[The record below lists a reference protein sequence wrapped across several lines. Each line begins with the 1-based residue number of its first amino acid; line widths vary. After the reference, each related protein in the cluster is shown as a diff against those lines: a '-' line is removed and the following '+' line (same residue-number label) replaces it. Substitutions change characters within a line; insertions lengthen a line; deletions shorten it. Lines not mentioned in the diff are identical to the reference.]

1 MVVDISAALANTAI
15 RSGTDAT
22 CDTNRVN
29 AIYRADGEHG
39 LIATTDI
46 FPHTEII
53 VKYGNVQVT
62 KDVFN
67 TVPHPGYEKDTTL
80 LHVAV
85 NSGKKVKIDELQSKM
100 LEMFED
106 VQFPPRTS
114 RADLLQ
120 TLRAMRPEAKEF
132 YVKRHMNADLV
143 LITKRSV
150 ASFKL
155 QASDMILWE

>member
-1 MVVDISAALANTAI
+1 MDISAALANTATKP
-15 RSGTDAT
+15 GTDAT
-22 CDTNRVN
+22 CDTSRVN
-29 AIYRADGEHG
+29 AIYRADGDHG
-39 LIATTDI
+39 LLAKTDI
-46 FPHTEII
+46 LPHTETI

-67 TVPHPGYEKDTTL
+67 TDPHPGYEKDTTL

-85 NSGKKVKIDELQSKM
+85 NSGKKVKIDELKSKM
-100 LEMFED
+100 LEMFD
-106 VQFPPRTS
+106 DLQFPPQTS

-120 TLRAMRPEAKEF
+120 MLRAMQPEAKEF

-143 LITKRSV
+143 LITNRSGV
-150 ASFKL
+150 SFKL